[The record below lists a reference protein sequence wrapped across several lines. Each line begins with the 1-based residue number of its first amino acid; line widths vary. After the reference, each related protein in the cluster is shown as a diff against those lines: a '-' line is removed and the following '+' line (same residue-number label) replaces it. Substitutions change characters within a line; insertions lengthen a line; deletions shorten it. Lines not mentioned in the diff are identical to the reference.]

1 LRWNRAS
8 RPKFQDVTG
17 DPKQHANRALLECC
31 RDLTEQSR
39 KLDTSLRTES
49 VTLASAISAL
59 LQEFAL
65 TMATEPD
72 GRAIVTGRS
81 SWTDVAP
88 KLQEE
93 FMRVGQTALST
104 QPDISLRIADTVLA
118 ARANSRAAWRLRA
131 RALEELG
138 DLAGAI
144 QAHEAYLS
152 RIKSDTVG
160 AGQTAAQLRRRLV
173 ATEELAKALNDELG
187 GAPVA
192 SGAAGTEGEELWD
205 AGFRLEHSGHWPEA
219 KAQYVAATRHLVDD
233 GAGPR
238 VIVSAVDQ
246 LVAKTVHHEY
256 DRISGSLPLLTA
268 LATYG
273 RAGDT
278 ALMDADA
285 AAGLDVIGIGDL
297 RNLVAGKSVCLVAN
311 SERVAKGRH
320 GAAIDE
326 YDLVVRFNSYAIDPP
341 ATGRRT
347 DIHATIHLHDYNW
360 DKKVPI
366 RLVLSGNQT
375 AWLRS
380 IKQRLVPGA
389 QDYIGDGSLRW
400 PVRDARFVDDQEI
413 PGIPTSGF
421 NILRLLDFLD
431 VNPVIDLIGFDFYE
445 TGPYRLK
452 EAMGLAVSPMHSYQY
467 EKAWVFSHATS
478 SDEMRISLR

>member
-1 LRWNRAS
+1 LYYVRWNRAS
-8 RPKFQDVTG
+8 RPRAFDVIG

-39 KLDTSLRTES
+39 KLNTSLRADS
-49 VTLASAISAL
+49 VALASAISAL

-65 TMATEPD
+65 TMATEPA
-72 GRAIVTGRS
+72 GKAIVTGKS

-88 KLQEE
+88 KLQER
-93 FMRVGQTALST
+93 FMHVGQTALTT

-144 QAHEAYLS
+144 EAHEAYLS
-152 RIKSDTVG
+152 RIQSDTVG
-160 AGQTAAQLRRRLV
+160 AGQTVAQLRRRLV
-173 ATEELAKALNDELG
+173 ATEELADALAAEL
-187 GAPVA
+187 
-192 SGAAGTEGEELWD
+192 AAGPPVGETEPEELWD
-205 AGFRLEHSGHWPEA
+205 AAFRFEHTGRWPEA
-219 KAQYVAATRHLVDD
+219 KAHYVAATRWLITE
-233 GAGPR
+233 GAGPG
-238 VIVSAVDQ
+238 VIASAVDQ
-246 LVAKTVHHEY
+246 LAAKTAHHEY
-256 DRISGSLPLLTA
+256 DRIASSQPMLTS

-278 ALMDADA
+278 SLMDPDA
-285 AAGLDVIGIGDL
+285 AVGLDVIGIGDF
-297 RNLVAGKSVCLVAN
+297 RNLVAGKSICLVAN
-311 SERVAKGRH
+311 SERVARGRY
-320 GAAIDE
+320 GSKIDE
-326 YDLVVRFNSYAIDPP
+326 YDLVVRFNSYAIDPA
-341 ATGRRT
+341 ATGRKT

-360 DKKVPI
+360 DKKVAI

-375 AWLRS
+375 AWQRS
-380 IKQRLVPGA
+380 LKQKLVPGA
-389 QDYIGDGSLRW
+389 QDYVGDGSLRW

-421 NILRLLDFLD
+421 NVLRLLDFLD
-431 VNPVIDLIGFDFYE
+431 VNPVIDLVGFDFYE

-467 EKAWVFSHATS
+467 EKAWVLSHARS